1 MLAIVFVLGLGL
13 VLVGMG
19 YSFVLW
25 LDRRQAL
32 GLAGR
37 VTCSLL
43 VGALFLHY
51 SVQAVGHVQLDRMSM
66 GGLAVLLVLAAIP
79 GWKRLPWRDLW
90 RSIQT
95 LPRLPLFLVL
105 AVCLLSFLQGLAP
118 PNDYDSLMYHLAT
131 PKADIERGYIAPD
144 WTRGISNVFFPHLT
158 TSLVRISLVLAGEG
172 AAQTSVALL
181 GLAATAAAGLLAAG
195 LGAGNATALWA
206 SLLFAAARVVI
217 WEMGSVEV
225 DLPLAAASGT
235 FLAAYLAY
243 RKQPDPRLMVLL
255 GVLLGIC
262 FNIKYQGGL
271 FALACAPILL
281 TDWLRRRVT
290 FLALA
295 ITGLVALAVFL
306 PHMIENY
313 AATGNPIFPLY
324 HSKFY
329 PGGAA
334 FYDTYHLTYGV
345 GRGFFDLLAEP
356 WLMSAAPMQYFD
368 GMVLGSPYLLAL
380 LPGVFLGWRRL
391 KFAGALM
398 SVVVAYYVL
407 WFYVQSHQVRFLT
420 PVLPPLA
427 AFAAI
432 GATGLWQTSKSS
444 LWLRLPTLA
453 LLAGLFINQSL
464 FFGIYAAL
472 RLPSALGFM
481 SAAAYHARTPT
492 LQGAFYPT
500 CRYISEHL
508 PEGDRYLSFLVPH
521 SYYCPQKAAI
531 MRVFDDERKNW
542 LWADWPHK
550 ISFPEF
556 VRRLKD
562 ERVRFVAVPLASEN
576 RRNVTGESNLVSP
589 DYESTRFGPFIAPA
603 LEGLAPLA
611 AEPFSAVYDGGQVLN
626 RLDAMLAS
634 GTYPDMPR

>member
-1 MLAIVFVLGLGL
+1 MLAIAFVLSLGL
-13 VLVGMG
+13 VLVGIG
-19 YSFVLW
+19 HSFVLW

-32 GLAGR
+32 SLAGR

-43 VGALFLHY
+43 LGALFLHY
-51 SVQAVGHVQLDRMSM
+51 AVQAVGHLRLDRMSM
-66 GGLAVLLVLAAIP
+66 AGLAALLVLVAIP
-79 GWKRLPWRDLW
+79 GWRQLPWLDLK
-90 RSIQT
+90 REILA
-95 LPRLPLFLVL
+95 LPRLPFFLVL
-105 AVCLLSFLQGLAP
+105 AVCLFSFLQGLAP

-144 WTRGISNVFFPHLT
+144 WARGISNVFFPHLT
-158 TSLVRISLVLAGEG
+158 TSLVRFSLALAGEDTVQG
-172 AAQTSVALL
+172 SVALL
-181 GLAATAAAGLLAAG
+181 GLAATAGAGLLAAG
-195 LGAGNATALWA
+195 LGAGKATALWA
-206 SLLFAAARVVI
+206 SLFFAAARVVI

-225 DLPLAAASGT
+225 DLPLAAAAGA
-235 FLAAYLAY
+235 FLVAYLAY

-281 TDWLRRRVT
+281 TDWLCRRVS
-290 FLALA
+290 FAALA
-295 ITGLVALAVFL
+295 TCGLVALAVFL
-306 PHMIENY
+306 PHMIENFT
-313 AATGNPIFPLY
+313 ATGNPIFPLY

-329 PGGAA
+329 PGSAA

-345 GRGFFDLLAEP
+345 GRGFLDLLAEP
-356 WLMSAAPMQYFD
+356 WLLSAAPMQYFD

-380 LPGVFLGWRRL
+380 LPGLFLGWRRL
-391 KFAGALM
+391 KFAAALM
-398 SVVVAYYVL
+398 SVVAAYYLL

-420 PVLPPLA
+420 PILPPLA
-427 AFAAI
+427 AFAAL
-432 GATGLWQTSKSS
+432 GAAGLWQASKGRP
-444 LWLRLPTLA
+444 WLRLPTAA
-453 LLAGLFINQSL
+453 LLAGLFVNQSL
-464 FFGIYAAL
+464 FVGIYAAL
-472 RLPSALGFM
+472 RLPSALGIM
-481 SAAAYHARTPT
+481 SAATYHARTPT

-508 PEGDRYLSFLVPH
+508 QEGDRYLSFLVPH

-550 ISFPEF
+550 IAFPEF
-556 VRRLKD
+556 VQRLKD

-589 DYESTRFGPFIAPA
+589 DYESSRFGPFIAPA
-603 LEGLAPLA
+603 LEGLTPLA
-611 AEPFSAVYDGGQVLN
+611 AEPFSAVYDGQAVLE

-634 GTYPDMPR
+634 GAYPDMSR